1 MAGVTEQQQ
10 AHPSMDAPIDAELI
24 LDAVSTV
31 LAMSLSTST
40 RQQIDDK
47 TTRLIGQ
54 LSMLLAE
61 ELGVERDEEV
71 VALVRASSYLLDMGR
86 RPTETT
92 PAYEAFA
99 FMRDVAIRTRSLLA
113 VYTKRNG
120 IAAP

>member
-1 MAGVTEQQQ
+1 MTEQQQ
-10 AHPSMDAPIDAELI
+10 VHPSMDAPIDAELI

-47 TTRLIGQ
+47 TTRLVGQ

-61 ELGVERDEEV
+61 EVGAEKDEEV
-71 VALVRASSYLLDMGR
+71 MALVRASYYLLDMGR

-113 VYTKRNG
+113 VYTKKNG
-120 IAAP
+120 IVAL